1 MDPITS
7 ASLKEILDD
16 FCSELR
22 NSEYVFSYTIKRSRM
37 GNYFTVMVIVKTING
52 KTMIKSGVKLFKND
66 LEHLD
71 FLKKFLLLLQRG
83 FGGTASE
90 NESDSDG
97 PDGDSDGDE
106 SEKQ

>member
-52 KTMIKSGVKLFKND
+52 KTMIKSGFKLFKND

-83 FGGTASE
+83 FGGTASA
-90 NESDSDG
+90 NESES
-97 PDGDSDGDE
+97 DGDSDGDE
-106 SEKQ
+106 SERQ